1 MKQAK
6 KTQSSRSTYQKRFLR
21 QKISELTYLEG
32 WDNDPEIV
40 EKVQRLSKALER
52 VGTQEKQLS
61 SDRPICTM
69 EELSV
74 NSYIQLK
81 KQGYLDREIKY
92 IFNITAYA
100 LARWK
105 KSLGLTKGVVRD
117 LLEVM

>member
-61 SDRPICTM
+61 SDRAICTM

-74 NSYIQLK
+74 NSYIQPK
-81 KQGYLDREIKY
+81 KNRAI
-92 IFNITAYA
+92 
-100 LARWK
+100 
-105 KSLGLTKGVVRD
+105 
-117 LLEVM
+117 

>member
-1 MKQAK
+1 MKQVK
-6 KTQSSRSTYQKRFLR
+6 KTQSSRSTYQKRILR
-21 QKISELTYLEG
+21 QKISELTYSEG
-32 WDNDPEIV
+32 WDNDPEVV

-52 VGTQEKQLS
+52 VGSQEKHLS

-81 KQGYLDREIKY
+81 KQGYLDREIKH

-100 LARWK
+100 LAQWK